1 MIRKL
6 TTMAALGTSIALSF
20 LPAASLA
27 APPPFGWDRTYYDDA
42 AHTTEVGLETRYCN
56 GYISL
61 YWGVKTPYYVEERF
75 PCE

>member
-6 TTMAALGTSIALSF
+6 ATTIALAGSVALSF

-27 APPPFGWDRTYYDDA
+27 APPFGWDRTYFDDA
-42 AHTTEVGLETRYCN
+42 AHTTEVGAETRYCN
-56 GYISL
+56 GYTNL
-61 YWGVKTPYYVEERF
+61 YWGVKTPYYVTETF